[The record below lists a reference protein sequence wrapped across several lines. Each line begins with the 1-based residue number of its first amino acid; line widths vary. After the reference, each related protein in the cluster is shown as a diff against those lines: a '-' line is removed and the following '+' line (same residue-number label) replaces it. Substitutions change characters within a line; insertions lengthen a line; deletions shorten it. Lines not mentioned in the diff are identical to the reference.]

1 MTEAL
6 LGSLFIGAA
15 VGMLLY
21 AGGPWFTQV
30 FCYIED
36 DFRDKLK
43 RMRVR
48 SDNLR
53 NLLVCW
59 LGAVIGVLLV
69 MWVGLGLP
77 VLGVLVAIV
86 LFCLP
91 WYLLRRMAE
100 RRKEKIEDQ
109 LADAMVSLS
118 SAVKAGLALP
128 QAMAILAQQ
137 CPRPICQEFQQI
149 YGEYQMGKTLEQC
162 LVEAKERLE
171 SENFALFAA
180 AMDASRQSGGRLNE
194 TVERIA
200 HSVRELQRLERKIQ
214 SETAQARTSA
224 VYMAMAPAGILVVYY
239 LFVDPENTTR
249 LFTTVPGQI
258 ILAIAATLNILAYL
272 WARKIL
278 NPEILRPPQP
288 DDRRGCPPPSARSRG
303 TGNSR
308 RHTTHRAALFSA
320 CPVIGRI
327 DLYRIN
333 SIS

>member
-1 MTEAL
+1 MSEAL
-6 LGSLFIGAA
+6 LGSLFIGGA
-15 VGMLLY
+15 VAMLLW
-21 AGGPWFTQV
+21 AGSPWFGHAFGYV
-30 FCYIED
+30 ED

-43 RMRVR
+43 RMRIR
-48 SDNLR
+48 TDNLR
-53 NLLVCW
+53 KLLVCW
-59 LGAVIGVLLV
+59 LGAVVGVLIV

-91 WYLLRRMAE
+91 WYLLRRLAE
-100 RRKEKIEDQ
+100 QRKEKIEDQ

-128 QAMAILAQQ
+128 QAMQILAQQ

-162 LVEAKERLE
+162 LTEAKQRLE

-200 HSVRELQRLERKIQ
+200 HSVRELQRLERKVQ

-224 VYMAMAPAGILVVYY
+224 FYMALAPAAILIVYY

-249 LFTTVPGQI
+249 LFTTVPGQV
-258 ILAIAATLNILAYL
+258 ILAAALLLNIIAYF
-272 WARKIL
+272 WARRIL
-278 NPEILRPPQP
+278 NPEI
-288 DDRRGCPPPSARSRG
+288 
-303 TGNSR
+303 
-308 RHTTHRAALFSA
+308 
-320 CPVIGRI
+320 
-327 DLYRIN
+327 
-333 SIS
+333 